1 MSIIAH
7 SQGTTQTFAMLSRDK
22 EHSNKVNAFIALA
35 PVVYF
40 DDFNPLRFEPVV
52 SVSLNP
58 LTVRTAGKGVQVAAR

>member
-1 MSIIAH
+1 
-7 SQGTTQTFAMLSRDK
+7 MLSRDK

-52 SVSLNP
+52 SASLNP